1 MHKISQLQN
10 ETALGFRG
18 VGKRAW
24 KLKSLLSPQ
33 IPVRGVPSNWQ
44 YPVLRE

>member
-10 ETALGFRG
+10 ETALGFTG

-24 KLKSLLSPQ
+24 KLKNLLSPQ
-33 IPVRGVPSNWQ
+33 IPVRGVLSNWQ
-44 YPVLRE
+44 DLVRRE